1 MARRFL
7 SAFVSRC
14 WCRGATELGIS
25 QYPDRNLPSKLL
37 LASIE
42 HELTRPQ
49 TLSLFQSAFPRII
62 APNVPSFIRLAILNL
77 QSLLPLFTAFY
88 LSTTDDTP
96 EPPSPT
102 SDSGTGM
109 TDPKIDITD
118 LASAIFD
125 YLTPTVRTKSA
136 VGVLMEGQDESARA
150 TEVLENL
157 VRVVQEFTQITKEN
171 ASCLLLFIG
180 VVLIR
185 WCRPKS
191 GWKTPMRSLSTRTK
205 KLKSTA
211 QEHLVMISLA

>member
-1 MARRFL
+1 
-7 SAFVSRC
+7 
-14 WCRGATELGIS
+14 
-25 QYPDRNLPSKLL
+25 
-37 LASIE
+37 
-42 HELTRPQ
+42 
-49 TLSLFQSAFPRII
+49 
-62 APNVPSFIRLAILNL
+62 
-77 QSLLPLFTAFY
+77 
-88 LSTTDDTP
+88 
-96 EPPSPT
+96 
-102 SDSGTGM
+102 M

-191 GWKTPMRSLSTRTK
+191 GWKTPMRSLSMRTK